1 LNQVGGTGRVTP
13 DDLAR
18 CLSRPSVRG
27 EAKVEDHKIVQRNLA
42 LQREWYGEPLGDR
55 VRRLVVA
62 FNVSQAQ
69 LADVLGISAPM
80 LSQVMSGRRAKI
92 GNPSV
97 LARMIMLERKVLTPD
112 VASGSPEAL
121 QLALEDV
128 RQSKP
133 TVSRDSLPVNGSA
146 DDEAVV
152 FPFLRRLA
160 DRRELSQAA
169 DVLGED
175 FPALAELLRRAGKG
189 RDA

>member
-1 LNQVGGTGRVTP
+1 M
-13 DDLAR
+13 
-18 CLSRPSVRG
+18 
-27 EAKVEDHKIVQRNLA
+27 EDHKIVQRNLA

-112 VASGSPEAL
+112 VASGAPEAL
-121 QLALEDV
+121 QRALEDV

-133 TVSRDSLPVNGSA
+133 TVSRDSLPVNGAA

-189 RDA
+189 RDT

>member
-1 LNQVGGTGRVTP
+1 M
-13 DDLAR
+13 
-18 CLSRPSVRG
+18 
-27 EAKVEDHKIVQRNLA
+27 EDHKIVQRNLA

-112 VASGSPEAL
+112 VATGAPEAL
-121 QLALEDV
+121 QRALDEV
-128 RQSKP
+128 RESKP
-133 TVSRDSLPVNGSA
+133 TVSRDSLPVNVA
-146 DDEAVV
+146 DAEAVV
-152 FPFLRRLA
+152 FPYLRNVA

-175 FPALAELLRRAGKG
+175 FPSLAELLRRAAKE
-189 RDA
+189 R